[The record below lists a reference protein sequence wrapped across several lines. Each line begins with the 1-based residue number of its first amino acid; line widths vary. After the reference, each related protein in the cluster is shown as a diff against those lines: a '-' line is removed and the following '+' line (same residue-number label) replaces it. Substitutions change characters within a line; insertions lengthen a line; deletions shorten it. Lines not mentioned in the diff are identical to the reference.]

1 MTQPWNPPT
10 KDKLDL
16 KLGVETIEK
25 FESFM
30 YTLDAKENRDKLKDT
45 QNTQVPESVRELLKM
60 IEEKGTEE
68 NPGFLLYA
76 QYLQDSLDKLASL
89 ATVIAEGGNSESQEA
104 YKNLE
109 TQVKNFNNYID
120 TNYPNAKALLQMY
133 GSFRRPLTLD
143 EGQAQFRRKKLQDPK
158 LKNNQDIQDG
168 TVIVSAAGVVLTNVA
183 AAATVVVAA
192 EAVVFAAAFVA

>member
-10 KDKLDL
+10 QDKLDL
-16 KLGVETIEK
+16 QLGVETIEK

-30 YTLDAKENRDKLKDT
+30 YTLDAKENRDKLNAQAEK
-45 QNTQVPESVRELLKM
+45 VPESIRELLRM
-60 IEEKGTEE
+60 IEDKGSTE

-89 ATVIAEGGNSESQEA
+89 AAVIAEGGNEESREA

-109 TQVKNFNNYID
+109 TQVQNFNTYIG
-120 TNYPNAKALLQMY
+120 TNYPKAKVLLQMY

-143 EGQAQFRRKKLQDPK
+143 EGQAQFRRKKLQDGK
-158 LKNNQDIQDG
+158 LKNNKDIQDG
-168 TVIVSAAGVVLTNVA
+168 NIIVSAAGVVLTNVA